1 MTLGLALGALAL
13 FYFLFLPKP
22 TPEEAGPA
30 LPVSTELRADGYQ
43 AAWRWLKSEGI
54 PVVALHERY
63 DRLLTGNLTRSRTG
77 NILLTTLPHKLPARL
92 GEVTQLDQWVEGGN
106 TLIVM
111 AALDDTPRW
120 ALMNNTNPV
129 EATSRLTRLKFTVFE
144 PEKQGKDQA
153 SHAPIGSLLR
163 SLVQPQSSSIRPRG
177 DHPLLEQVKAV
188 QVLSEFPASRW
199 RATPVDGSGVLQIG
213 EITGKGDAAIF
224 FAAAG

>member
-1 MTLGLALGALAL
+1 VTLGLALGALAL

-120 ALMNNTNPV
+120 ALMNK
-129 EATSRLTRLKFTVFE
+129 RLLNRLRKFIILSTFSITPLAACVSGFSAAQRSALHNFVF
-144 PEKQGKDQA
+144 GSNRIA
-153 SHAPIGSLLR
+153 SI
-163 SLVQPQSSSIRPRG
+163 
-177 DHPLLEQVKAV
+177 
-188 QVLSEFPASRW
+188 
-199 RATPVDGSGVLQIG
+199 
-213 EITGKGDAAIF
+213 
-224 FAAAG
+224 